1 MTLQYF
7 LPGMCACTASDGT
20 SARPRKHSLVYVS
33 AAAERRDDGIEH
45 TVVYK
50 LLGLGACASHSFS
63 ISRPTA
69 SFRVGVCSF
78 FFPVRIGR
86 SSLMVQV
93 GPPMAYLRKVAVR
106 KGPHIDCHV
115 LGAFEKGHQLL
126 LFVSLLNVREGTQ
139 IQTLKQTSPV

>member
-69 SFRVGVCSF
+69 SFRVEVCSF
-78 FFPVRIGR
+78 FFPGAHWQIKFDGAGR
-86 SSLMVQV
+86 ATHGISQES
-93 GPPMAYLRKVAVR
+93 G
-106 KGPHIDCHV
+106 G
-115 LGAFEKGHQLL
+115 
-126 LFVSLLNVREGTQ
+126 S
-139 IQTLKQTSPV
+139 